1 MVSFFFLDCLTEIR
15 RSEILYSGMT
25 ISLLKSKQFLFFFL
39 NQMQILDAFRSKQS
53 EEHARYNALL
63 SHQRGHSL
71 VIRKKWRQ
79 LKQFLIG
86 PRGSWAQR

>member
-1 MVSFFFLDCLTEIR
+1 
-15 RSEILYSGMT
+15 
-25 ISLLKSKQFLFFFL
+25 
-39 NQMQILDAFRSKQS
+39 MQILDAFRSKQS
-53 EEHARYNALL
+53 EEHTRYNALL
-63 SHQRGHSL
+63 SHQRGHAL